1 MLSKASAM
9 FIDPAIVLRA
19 VRIAPIAVVL
29 LAGCADMKS
38 KEEEEAAKNTFACQM
53 SGERIVLRFDVL
65 EVRLL
70 MPAGDRVS
78 LYQIPVASGV
88 RFSNGD
94 LELRGKGMD
103 LQLIR
108 NGVAVQLVDC
118 KPYVAP
124 PK

>member
-1 MLSKASAM
+1 MLSNPSVM
-9 FIDPAIVLRA
+9 FIDPAMVLRA
-19 VRIAPIAVVL
+19 LRIAPIAVVL

-53 SGERIVLRFDVL
+53 SGERVVLRFDVL

-103 LQLIR
+103 LQLVR

-118 KPYVAP
+118 KPYAP
-124 PK
+124 PPK

>member
-1 MLSKASAM
+1 M
-9 FIDPAIVLRA
+9 FIDPAMVLRA
-19 VRIAPIAVVL
+19 LRIAPIAVVL

-53 SGERIVLRFDVL
+53 SGERVVLRFDVL

-103 LQLIR
+103 LQLVR

-118 KPYVAP
+118 KPYAP
-124 PK
+124 PPK

>member
-1 MLSKASAM
+1 MLSKASVM

-19 VRIAPIAVVL
+19 VRIAPIAVML

>member
-1 MLSKASAM
+1 MPSKPSVM
-9 FIDPAIVLRA
+9 FIDPAMVLRA
-19 VRIAPIAVVL
+19 LRIAPIAVVL

-53 SGERIVLRFDVL
+53 SGERVVLRFDVL

-103 LQLIR
+103 LQLVR

-118 KPYVAP
+118 KPYAP
-124 PK
+124 PPK